1 MKSTSIIKPPVQ
13 RGRPGSITW
22 TVEVDG
28 ANLRMIVDGYSCA
41 KISSELGNG
50 LKKNINNRWTWYLK
64 KSIIILKPPVQSG
77 WPTRSNDK

>member
-28 ANLRMIVDGYSCA
+28 AILRMIVDGYSCA

-50 LKKNINNRWTWYLK
+50 LKKT
-64 KSIIILKPPVQSG
+64 SITGGLDI
-77 WPTRSNDK
+77 